1 MCGIAGVFG
10 YAGDGA
16 VNVAQVEKMCE
27 AMRHRG
33 PDGVG
38 FLARPGLVLGHVR
51 LSIIDIEGG
60 AQPISNEDNSVS
72 VVFNGEIYNYWELR
86 RELEGVG
93 HIFRTRS
100 DTEVLVHLYEDCGPN
115 LVQRLNGD
123 FAFAIWDDRDR
134 SLLLARDRLGVK
146 PFVL

>member
-100 DTEVLVHLYEDCGPN
+100 DTEVPRSPLRGLRTKPRPTSQWRFCVRHLG
-115 LVQRLNGD
+115 
-123 FAFAIWDDRDR
+123 
-134 SLLLARDRLGVK
+134 
-146 PFVL
+146 